1 MSQGG
6 TTGADLARFYFEE
19 IVRPFMAA
27 HFQGLPYTAGRLG
40 PGSDVLGLDDETS
53 RDHDWGLRLSLFVA
67 AEAVPAV
74 DAELER
80 RLPVSFL
87 DMPTRF
93 AFTGE
98 TSARHRVEVTSVPSF
113 VHGLLGF
120 DPRSGPSASDWLSL
134 TGQSVLEVSAGPV
147 FVDHVGDL
155 SEVRRALAWYPDAL
169 WRYVLACD
177 WARISQELPLM
188 GRAGDVGDEIGARI
202 IAARVAQSVMH
213 LTYLLARRWPPYAKW
228 FGTVF
233 NTLPNATAVAPAVEQ
248 LLDGRNSAD
257 RQRAV
262 TVALDALLDQQ
273 NGLGLT
279 AVTSA
284 TVPFW
289 DRPHLQVDPAVVQ
302 QLLRRVRD
310 PEVQGLP
317 LGRGSIEQRT
327 DNVDLLVDPAARR
340 AALGCSS
347 G

>member
-1 MSQGG
+1 MSQRG
-6 TTGADLARFYFEE
+6 TTGADVARSYFEE
-19 IVRPFMAA
+19 VVQPLMAA
-27 HFQGLPYTAGRLG
+27 HFEGLPYATGRLG
-40 PGSDVLGLDDETS
+40 PGSDVLGLDDATS

-80 RLPVSFL
+80 RLPISFL

-93 AFTGE
+93 PFTGE

-113 VHGLLGF
+113 VQGRLGF
-120 DPRSGPSASDWLSL
+120 DPRRGPSASVWLSL
-134 TGQSVLEVSAGPV
+134 SGQAVLEVTAGPV
-147 FVDHVGDL
+147 FVDDLGDL
-155 SEVRRALAWYPDAL
+155 SEIRQALAWYPEDL

-233 NTLPNATAVAPAVEQ
+233 NTLPNAATVAPAVDR
-248 LLDGRNSAD
+248 LLDGRSSAD

-262 TVALDALLDQQ
+262 TVALDGLLQQQ

-289 DRPHLQVDPAVVQ
+289 DRPHLRVHPAVVQ
-302 QLLRRVRD
+302 QLLAPVSD
-310 PEVQGLP
+310 PEVRALP